1 MLDMSIN
8 KIYTYYDDLRWAFQ
22 KDLLDIWTD
31 NWKSMGFEPLI
42 VRKEDAMSHDLY
54 KYFDESLKKI
64 HLKLYGTSNINGY
77 ISSCWHRWLAY
88 ATIAPSN
95 ESFYVSDYDVFNTG
109 WHPQKAEERLHLM
122 YGRCPC
128 LASGTSL
135 QFEELCRQFISLSEK
150 NIEKIKKENMDPVYH
165 DQCFFVICGEQVK
178 DILYTI
184 PEEWCYE
191 NPALHHISNKAAN
204 IRLKKEGKKHTLES
218 VNKMRVDMA
227 KELIY

>member
-1 MLDMSIN
+1 MQHN

-64 HLKLYGTSNINGY
+64 HLKLYETSNINSY

-109 WHPQKAEERLHLM
+109 WYPQKTEEKLHLM
-122 YGRCPC
+122 SDRCPC

-135 QFEELCRQFISLSEK
+135 QFEELCHQFISLSEK
-150 NIEKIKKENMDPVYH
+150 NIEKIKKENTDPVYH
-165 DQCFFVICGEQVK
+165 DQNFFVICGDQV
-178 DILYTI
+178 DNIIYTRL
-184 PEEWCYE
+184 EEWFHQ
-191 NPALHHISNKAAN
+191 NPKLHHISHRAAHEK
-204 IRLKKEGKKHTLES
+204 IREEGKQHNQVC
-218 VNKMRVDMA
+218 VNEKRVAMA
-227 KELIY
+227 KELVY